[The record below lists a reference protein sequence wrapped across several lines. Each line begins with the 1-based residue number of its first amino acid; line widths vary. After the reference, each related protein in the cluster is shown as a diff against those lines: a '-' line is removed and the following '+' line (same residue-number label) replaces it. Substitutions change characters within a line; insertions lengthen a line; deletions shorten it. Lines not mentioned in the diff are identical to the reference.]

1 MCEKRD
7 AVDTITGYFYQFDY
21 YINKILEQRSDIDYV
36 YIEGIEDIDLVDAD
50 ETTAIQCK
58 YYAKT
63 IYNHSV
69 IAKPI
74 RLMLNHFSKNTSREA
89 FNYKLYGYY
98 SSGHEKLPE
107 EISVTFLKDKF
118 LTFSHDKVEHKYYD
132 ELGLTDEELADFLD
146 HLHIDIYAKCFE
158 DQQKQVISNLMR
170 IFSCSEFEAEVY
182 YYNNALKL
190 VKELSTKQIAEE
202 RKMAKRDFVKIIDN
216 KSRLFELWFLRYK
229 GIENYC
235 KLVRKEYF
243 TKCNISPYERFFLIH
258 CDENITDIE
267 IKALIQ
273 EIATKW
279 SCLSKRT
286 EKPFSPYIYLH
297 NIDELRLI
305 NIKKLL
311 CKDTLYFLDGYDFKG
326 ADFSVS
332 SITRKPNYYNDFRFK
347 IIEKEEELNAI
358 IVSLNYTCEIY
369 QFFIDTPYYK
379 NEDCFHTIIPIN
391 ETNYVKHII

>member
-21 YINKILEQRSDIDYV
+21 YINMILEQKNDLDYV
-36 YIEGIEDIDLVDAD
+36 YIEGIEDVDLVDAD

-74 RLMLNHFSKNTSREA
+74 RLMLNHYSKNDNRDD
-89 FNYKLYGYY
+89 FKYKLYGYY
-98 SSGHEKLPE
+98 SSGHDKLPD

-118 LTFSHDKVEHKYYD
+118 LTFTHDKVEHKYYD
-132 ELGLTDEELADFLD
+132 ELGLTDKELKDFLE
-146 HLHIDIYAKCFE
+146 HLHIDIHAKSFE
-158 DQQKQVISNLMR
+158 TQEKQVISNLMR
-170 IFSCSEFEAEVY
+170 IFSCNEFEAEVY

-190 VKELSTKQIAEE
+190 VKELSTKQIIEE
-202 RKMAKRDFVKIIDN
+202 RKITKSDFIKIINN
-216 KSRLFELWFLRYK
+216 KSKLFEMWFLRYK
-229 GIENYC
+229 GIEKYC
-235 KLVRKEYF
+235 RLVKKEYF
-243 TKCNISPYERFFLIH
+243 SKCNISPYERFFLIH

-273 EIATKW
+273 DIAKNW

-286 EKPFSPYIYLH
+286 EKPFSPYIYLK
-297 NIDELRLI
+297 NINEFRLI

-311 CKDTLYFLDGYDFKG
+311 CKDNLYFLDGYDFKG
-326 ADFSVS
+326 ADFSVN

-358 IVSLNYTCEIY
+358 IVALNTTYEIY
-369 QFFIDTPYYK
+369 QFFIEKPYFE
-379 NEDCFHTIIPIN
+379 NESCFHAIIPIN
-391 ETNYVKHII
+391 ETINIKHMI